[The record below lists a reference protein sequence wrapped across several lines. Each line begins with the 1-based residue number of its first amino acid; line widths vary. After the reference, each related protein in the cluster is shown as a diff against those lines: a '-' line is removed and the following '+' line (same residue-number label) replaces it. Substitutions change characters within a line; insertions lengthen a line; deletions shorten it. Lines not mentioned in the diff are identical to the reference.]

1 MKKGIILLLTLILL
15 LVLVSCGLANSQ
27 SSKEENVEEMLIA
40 DKEQENVKD
49 ARIEGTKLENA
60 DIDSE
65 QEADTRETTT
75 EKEDDTKT
83 ENDDSSKDTDKESTE
98 STPTV
103 TVKVEKKTE
112 NKSTSTP
119 TPAPKKDSITTK
131 TTTATESIPF
141 QTVYQND
148 ANLEKGKQVVAQ
160 NGSNGT
166 KTITYKETYTNG
178 SLTSKNVVSSSVTK
192 QPVNKI
198 VKVGTKV
205 VQAAPTTLS
214 ASQAHSILG
223 GSGMSKS
230 GNFYSLEGG
239 GAYGEVIGVQVD
251 GVGVSMIRYNGTA
264 YISYGTSKQELI
276 EILGPEEGAKEYE
289 YGLSERRKIEKA
301 VRAAA
306 NAVYGSGTAKANSL
320 YIQIIN
326 STSFGQN
333 F

>member
-1 MKKGIILLLTLILL
+1 I
-15 LVLVSCGLANSQ
+15 
-27 SSKEENVEEMLIA
+27 E
-40 DKEQENVKD
+40 KD
-49 ARIEGTKLENA
+49 VRIEEAKLKNKDEDNK
-60 DIDSE
+60 
-65 QEADTRETTT
+65 QEDNSKVTET
-75 EKEDDTKT
+75 EKKEDDTKVTGT
-83 ENDDSSKDTDKESTE
+83 ENEDGSTATVE
-98 STPTV
+98 RSTVNTPTA

-112 NKSTSTP
+112 STKSPSTSTS

-141 QTVYQND
+141 QTVTQND
-148 ANLEKGKQVVAQ
+148 ANLEKGKTVVVQ

-178 SLTSKNVVSSSVTK
+178 TLTSKDVVSSSVTK

-205 VQAAPTTLS
+205 VQAAPTKLS

-223 GSGMSKS
+223 GSGMSKA
-230 GNFYSLEGG
+230 GNFYSLRDDF
-239 GAYGEVIGVQVD
+239 GEIIGVEVGGD
-251 GVGVSMIRYNGTA
+251 GVSNIRYNGRA
-264 YISYGTSKQELI
+264 YLSYSGTKEQLI
-276 EILGPEEGAKEYE
+276 DFMGPEEGPKQYE
-289 YGLSERRKIEKA
+289 FNQSNRRKIEGA

-320 YIQIIN
+320 YSQIIG
-326 STSFGQN
+326 SDSFGKN